1 MVNKVSY
8 ISSAT
13 CGLCKQIRPLV
24 EKISLENG
32 VPVEWVDA
40 GAVPKEYVGVIKD
53 AMIDHDELL
62 GRFQHLVHFRCR
74 SLNDGC
80 SKLLV
85 KVIFCTAFIDVH
97 INHFEVRIRNLFR
110 YSFDE

>member
-40 GAVPKEYVGVIKD
+40 GAVPQEYVGAIKD
-53 AMIDHDELL
+53 AMIDVLPIILVFTENGIKAF
-62 GRFQHLVHFRCR
+62 GRGEH
-74 SLNDGC
+74 
-80 SKLLV
+80 SKLDIKEFE
-85 KVIFCTAFIDVH
+85 KVIK
-97 INHFEVRIRNLFR
+97 NG
-110 YSFDE
+110 